1 MPMLVKDHRGVEH
14 DAEKF
19 PIASLVGLVNRGLAH
34 ELGNV
39 VASQVTQKIR
49 SHIAEGSN
57 PKRKADSKS
66 IPTAEVTAFRDANAT
81 IVQEWDVAFK
91 DVKLAQILTGE
102 LGVRAAGMS
111 VDPLTRESLSIARG
125 EIKDIFRKQG
135 WKFPIGDDTFAMG
148 DASFTGD
155 ELVERWLNG
164 QDKAGTF
171 GEKNADNKPRIER
184 EATRSLRAKAA
195 KRDAVA
201 KSGVADLD
209 VAASL
214 GL

>member
-1 MPMLVKDHRGVEH
+1 MSIIVKDHTGTEH

-19 PIASLVGLVNRGLAH
+19 PMASLMGLVNRGFNH
-34 ELGNV
+34 VLGNET
-39 VASQVTQKIR
+39 AAQVTAKIR
-49 SHIAEGSN
+49 SHIAEASN

-66 IPTAEVTAFRDANAT
+66 VPTSEVQAFREANAT
-81 IVQEWDVAFK
+81 LVQEWDVAFK
-91 DVKLAQILTGE
+91 NAKLAQILAGE

-111 VDPLTRESLSIARG
+111 VDPLTRECLSIART

-135 WKFPIGDDTFAMG
+135 WKFPTGDDTFAMG
-148 DASFTGD
+148 DATFTGD

-184 EATRSLRAKAA
+184 EANRSLKAKAA

-201 KSGVADLD
+201 KSGVADQD